1 MRIELIS
8 ENDLFFHYTHAID
21 EAGFKEMQEA
31 QKLMI
36 EFAEY
41 TSVLIKMLN
50 SCIKEPHR
58 YSPLATVASWLF

>member
-1 MRIELIS
+1 MRIELTS

-31 QKLMI
+31 QKLMVD
-36 EFAEY
+36 FAEY
-41 TSVLIKMLN
+41 TGVLIKMLN

-58 YSPLATVASWLF
+58 